1 MSEAASKPG
10 VIRSAADVA
19 AMVGLGAMTLLVF
32 ATIILRYCFNI
43 SFRWSDELTRYIFI
57 YIVFLGIA
65 VAYRHGDH
73 VVIEIATNL
82 LPERL
87 QRWLAVPIHAITGL
101 LMLIL
106 GIAGLWLTF
115 GRMGQAL
122 TPGLQIPRAY
132 MHAALPIGVFFLLIE
147 IAIKLRQSLQAAR
160 ENR

>member
-1 MSEAASKPG
+1 MSEESSKPG
-10 VIRSAADVA
+10 VVRSAADVA
-19 AMVGLGAMTLLVF
+19 AMIGLAAMTLLVF
-32 ATIILRYCFNI
+32 ASIILRYCFNI

-73 VVIEIATNL
+73 VVIQIATNL

-87 QRWLAVPIHAITGL
+87 RTWLAVPIHAITGL

-147 IAIKLRQSLQAAR
+147 IAIKLRQSLRAAR
-160 ENR
+160 ENG

>member
-1 MSEAASKPG
+1 MRLLHLK
-10 VIRSAADVA
+10 
-19 AMVGLGAMTLLVF
+19 AMTLLVF
-32 ATIILRYCFNI
+32 ASVILRYCFAI

-82 LPERL
+82 LPRRL
-87 QRWLAVPIHAITGL
+87 RRWLAVPIHAAIGL
-101 LMLIL
+101 MMLIL
-106 GIAGLWLTF
+106 GIAGVWLTF

-147 IAIKLRQSLQAAR
+147 IAIKLRQSLRAAR
-160 ENR
+160 ESG